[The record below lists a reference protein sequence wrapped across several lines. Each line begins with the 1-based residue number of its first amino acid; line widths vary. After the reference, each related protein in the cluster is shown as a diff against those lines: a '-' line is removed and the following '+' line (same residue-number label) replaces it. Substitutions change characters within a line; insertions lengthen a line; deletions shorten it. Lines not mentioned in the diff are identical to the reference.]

1 MKNSHQPISQA
12 APPRPRR
19 RLVPGS
25 ALHRLLLGCG
35 VLGSLLFTG
44 TFLAE
49 GATRAGYDP
58 WRQPISA
65 LSLGPGGW
73 LQSANFIVFG
83 VLMGCFALG
92 LRGALAPG
100 AGARWAPLLQAGVA
114 AGLIIDGIFA
124 QDPGMGYPPG
134 AAAVTAASTHELL
147 HNIGLGL
154 AATALPARCFVLA
167 RRFAREPRWRGWATY
182 SIITGILFIALLAAF
197 GMTTGTPSAPAGL
210 FEKLATIQASIYT
223 IALCTRL
230 LATTGRVSPAYRN
243 NSPARQG
250 DRAMTHQAQ
259 TGRPAT
265 ETQPPPPATWPWPW
279 WLITIVILGAVLI
292 ATGAV
297 IAIFASGEHL
307 NAAGHNYADYFIT
320 RNLALAVMLLAML
333 ALRARHVLAAL
344 MTLTA
349 LIQVLDAITAT
360 ATNRL
365 GLVPIDLIFA
375 AVFLFGA
382 VRLSGLSWHHT
393 THPGHPSD
401 QQSAGH
407 HPTMPPTDEPPAVN
421 DLERTRN
428 RAHHPV

>member
-1 MKNSHQPISQA
+1 MTSHQPIPA
-12 APPRPRR
+12 AASTRPRLR
-19 RLVPGS
+19 VVPGS
-25 ALHRLLLGCG
+25 VLHRLLLGCG

-44 TFLAE
+44 TFLAA

-73 LQSANFIVFG
+73 LQSVNFIVFG

-100 AGARWAPLLQAGVA
+100 TGAKWAPLLQAAVA

-134 AAAVTAASTHELL
+134 TAAVTAASTHGLL

-182 SIITGILFIALLAAF
+182 SIITGLLFIALLAAF
-197 GMTTGTPSAPAGL
+197 GMASGTPSAPAGL

-230 LATTGRVSPAYRN
+230 LATTARVSTPPLSEPAL
-243 NSPARQG
+243 PTTDAR
-250 DRAMTHQAQ
+250 
-259 TGRPAT
+259 
-265 ETQPPPPATWPWPW
+265 PPPAAQPWPW
-279 WLITIVILGAVLI
+279 WLTAIIILGAGLI

-297 IAIFASGEHL
+297 MAIFATGEHL
-307 NAAGHNYADYFIT
+307 NTAGHNYADYFIT
-320 RNLALAVMLLAML
+320 RNLALAVMLLVML

-360 ATNRL
+360 ATSRF

-375 AVFLFGA
+375 AAFLFGA
-382 VRLSGLSWHHT
+382 VRLSGLQPWRRT
-393 THPGHPSD
+393 THPGLPGD
-401 QQSAGH
+401 QQPAARR
-407 HPTMPPTDEPPAVN
+407 PATPPADEPPAVS
-421 DLERTRN
+421 DLERTSDH
-428 RAHHPV
+428 AHHPV

>member
-1 MKNSHQPISQA
+1 
-12 APPRPRR
+12 
-19 RLVPGS
+19 VPGS

-44 TFLAE
+44 TFLAA

-73 LQSANFIVFG
+73 LQSVSFVVFG

-124 QDPGMGYPPG
+124 QDPGMGFPPG
-134 AAAVTAASTHELL
+134 TAAVTAASTHDLL
-147 HNIGLGL
+147 HNIGLAL
-154 AATALPARCFVLA
+154 AATALAARCFVLA

-230 LATTGRVSPAYRN
+230 LATTGQVSPAYRN

-250 DRAMTHQAQ
+250 DRAMTHPSQ
-259 TGRPAT
+259 TVRPAS
-265 ETQPPPPATWPWPW
+265 ETQPPPPATRPWPW
-279 WLITIVILGAVLI
+279 WLITIVVLGAVLI

-297 IAIFASGEHL
+297 MAIIASGEHL
-307 NAAGHNYADYFIT
+307 NTAGHNYADYFIT
-320 RNLALAVMLLAML
+320 RNLALAVMLLVML

-344 MTLTA
+344 MALTA
-349 LIQVLDAITAT
+349 LIQVLDSITAT

-375 AVFLFGA
+375 AVFIFGA
-382 VRLSGLSWHHT
+382 IRLSGLQPWRRT
-393 THPGHPSD
+393 TYPGLPGD
-401 QQSAGH
+401 QQ
-407 HPTMPPTDEPPAVN
+407 PAAQRPAPSPIDQPSQSV
-421 DLERTRN
+421 T
-428 RAHHPV
+428 